1 MDQYSIWQQDNMKN
15 VLVDSTITVFGSK
28 IYQEDIPIQLHI
40 KVLELSYGSVLDF
53 EVTAS
58 MKFTNLVEWSDHPLM
73 CSTEYMENKTVA
85 NIIEDTPVIR
95 AMIEE
100 LTNGPKRKLHTTTD
114 CTYKA
119 RLIKAIA
126 SFWS

>member
-1 MDQYSIWQQDNMKN
+1 MEQYTLWQQNNMKK

-40 KVLELSYGSVLDF
+40 KVLELNYGPVLDF
-53 EVTAS
+53 EVKAS
-58 MKFTNLVEWSDHPLM
+58 TKFTNLVEWSDHPLM
-73 CSTEYMENKTVA
+73 CSTEYMEDGVVA

-100 LTNGPKRKLHTTTD
+100 LSNGPKRKLHTTTD

>member
-1 MDQYSIWQQDNMKN
+1 MGHYSLWQQNNMKN
-15 VLVDSTITVFGSK
+15 VLVDTKITVHGSK
-28 IYQEDIPIQLHI
+28 IYQEDIPIELHI
-40 KVLELSYGSVLDF
+40 KVLELSYGPVLDF

-73 CSTEYMENKTVA
+73 CSTEYMENNTVA

-100 LTNGPKRKLHTTTD
+100 LSFGTKRKLHTTTD

>member
-1 MDQYSIWQQDNMKN
+1 MDHIKWQQLHTKSILCDTH
-15 VLVDSTITVFGSK
+15 VTVIGSNDDG
-28 IYQEDIPIQLHI
+28 DIPIILHVKAI
-40 KVLELSYGSVLDF
+40 ELDYGPVIDF
-53 EVTAS
+53 EVS
-58 MKFTNLVEWSDHPLM
+58 CSEKFTNFMEWSDHPFA
-73 CSTEYMENKTVA
+73 CSKEYMEGDKVA

-95 AMIEE
+95 AMIAE
-100 LTNGPKRKLHTTTD
+100 LISEIERKLHTTTD

>member
-1 MDQYSIWQQDNMKN
+1 MENYTDWQKKHTKSILCDTK
-15 VLVDSTITVFGSK
+15 ITVIGSMDD
-28 IYQEDIPIQLHI
+28 DIPIELHVKAI
-40 KVLELSYGSVLDF
+40 ELDYGPVIDF
-53 EVTAS
+53 EVSAS
-58 MKFTNLVEWSDHPLM
+58 HPFTNLMEWSDHPFA
-73 CSTEYMENKTVA
+73 CSTEYMEGKKVA

-95 AMIEE
+95 AMIME
-100 LTNGPKRKLHTTTD
+100 LVSPVKHKLHTTTD

>member
-1 MDQYSIWQQDNMKN
+1 
-15 VLVDSTITVFGSK
+15 
-28 IYQEDIPIQLHI
+28 
-40 KVLELSYGSVLDF
+40 
-53 EVTAS
+53 
-58 MKFTNLVEWSDHPLM
+58 M
-73 CSTEYMENKTVA
+73 CSTEYIEGNTVA

-100 LTNGPKRKLHTTTD
+100 LSIGTKRKLHTTTD

>member
-1 MDQYSIWQQDNMKN
+1 MKN
-15 VLVDSTITVFGSK
+15 VLVDTTITVYGSK
-28 IYQEDIPIQLHI
+28 IYQEDIPIKLHI
-40 KVLELSYGSVLDF
+40 KVLELNYGPVLDF

-73 CSTEYMENKTVA
+73 CSTEYMENNTVA
-85 NIIEDTPVIR
+85 NIVEDTPVIR

-100 LTNGPKRKLHTTTD
+100 LSIGTKRKLHTTTD

>member
-1 MDQYSIWQQDNMKN
+1 MDNHAEWQKKHMKS
-15 VLVDSTITVFGSK
+15 VLVDTTITVIGSNDTG
-28 IYQEDIPIQLHI
+28 DIPITI
-40 KVLELSYGSVLDF
+40 GVKAIELDYGPVIDF
-53 EVTAS
+53 EVSAS
-58 MKFTNLVEWSDHPLM
+58 VKFTNHMEWSDHPLM
-73 CSTEYMENKTVA
+73 CSTEYMEGNKIA

-95 AMIEE
+95 ALIMELVSEE
-100 LTNGPKRKLHTTTD
+100 KRKLHTTTD

>member
-1 MDQYSIWQQDNMKN
+1 MDSYSEWQQNHTKSVICDKI
-15 VLVDSTITVFGSK
+15 VTVIGSNDDDDVS
-28 IYQEDIPIQLHI
+28 IELHV
-40 KVLELSYGSVLDF
+40 KAVELDYGPVIDF

-58 MKFTNLVEWSDHPLM
+58 IPFTNIMEWSDHPLAF
-73 CSTEYMENKTVA
+73 STEYTEHGKVA

-95 AMIEE
+95 AMIME
-100 LTNGPKRKLHTTTD
+100 LVSSEKRNLHTTTD
-114 CTYKA
+114 CTYRA

>member
-1 MDQYSIWQQDNMKN
+1 MGQYSLWQQDNMKK

>member
-1 MDQYSIWQQDNMKN
+1 MENYTDWQKKHTKSILCDTK
-15 VLVDSTITVFGSK
+15 ITVIGSMDD
-28 IYQEDIPIQLHI
+28 DIPIELHVKAI
-40 KVLELSYGSVLDF
+40 ELDYGPVIDF
-53 EVTAS
+53 EVSAS
-58 MKFTNLVEWSDHPLM
+58 HPFTNLMEWSDHPFL
-73 CSTEYMENKTVA
+73 CSKEYMEDGKVA

-95 AMIEE
+95 AMIME
-100 LTNGPKRKLHTTTD
+100 LVSPVKHKLHTTTD

>member
-1 MDQYSIWQQDNMKN
+1 MEDHIDWQKKHTKSILCNTM
-15 VLVDSTITVFGSK
+15 ITVIATK
-28 IYQEDIPIQLHI
+28 DEDVPI
-40 KVLELSYGSVLDF
+40 ELYVKAIELDYGPVIDF
-53 EVTAS
+53 EVKAS
-58 MKFTNLVEWSDHPLM
+58 IPFTNIIEWCDHPFS
-73 CSTEYMENKTVA
+73 CSTEYVENGMVA

-95 AMIEE
+95 AMIME
-100 LTNGPKRKLHTTTD
+100 LVSSEKRKLYTTTD